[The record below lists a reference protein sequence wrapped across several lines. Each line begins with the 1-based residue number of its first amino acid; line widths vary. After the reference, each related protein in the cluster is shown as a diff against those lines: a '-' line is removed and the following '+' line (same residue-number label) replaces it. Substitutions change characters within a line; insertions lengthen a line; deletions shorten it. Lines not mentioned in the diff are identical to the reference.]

1 MPAGIVNVNCLEAN
15 VTASAALNVTA
26 ATLNVSAP
34 IAIFDGV
41 VQAQTLIANAV
52 VGAAYTPA
60 PGNTFGL

>member
-1 MPAGIVNVNCLEAN
+1 MAN
-15 VTASAALNVTA
+15 VTAESALNVT
-26 ATLNVSAP
+26 AP

-41 VQAQTLIANAV
+41 VQAQAVIAEAV